1 MIKWT
6 YLILV
11 EQVNVVSSA
20 AGGVPG
26 SSNTGT
32 AEGETPIGVL
42 PPSSSLGAFGAVP
55 ETAQTPQ
62 AMSSFIAKVQEMTKL
77 PITATTAAPPPP
89 SAIVGGSGAPPPAPV
104 EPAVAQ
110 GQPQVWSLTQ
120 FYSVDISKSMIDVK
134 KCVFN
139 KHTIKVCVICC

>member
-1 MIKWT
+1 MIW
-6 YLILV
+6 L

-77 PITATTAAPPPP
+77 PITASTAAAAAP
-89 SAIVGGSGAPPPAPV
+89 SAIAGGSSALPPAPV
-104 EPAVAQ
+104 EPAVAK
-110 GQPQVWSLTQ
+110 GQQQVWSLTQ
-120 FYSVDISKSMIDVK
+120 GYYISVLNHGSLRKYVFATNTTSM
-134 KCVFN
+134 FA
-139 KHTIKVCVICC
+139 

>member
-6 YLILV
+6 YLILL

-77 PITATTAAPPPP
+77 PITAITAAAPP
-89 SAIVGGSGAPPPAPV
+89 SAIAGGSGGPPPAPV

-120 FYSVDISKSMIDVK
+120 FFYISSFLNHGYLYRAIQR
-134 KCVFN
+134 
-139 KHTIKVCVICC
+139 VCNFS